1 MAAMPVASDTS
12 TPAPKTAA
20 APRQEPSLHATGR
33 SPLPASIAG
42 AFAAA
47 QYSLQHSLDQAP
59 ESEDTGLLP
68 QLYASRI
75 GPRAQTYYLAQ
86 FKRFDALD
94 RSLPS
99 WNMAA
104 AFFTLAWCCLRG
116 LWTEA
121 AKYLAAITA
130 VALLWWFG
138 LRPALPAAMAL
149 GAGVALWLAALAVPG
164 LLGNGW
170 YWRKVRQQTLQA
182 ISAAPNMAEV
192 HTRLQAQAAPTQQK
206 LAALLVLALPLAA
219 AAGAGLALL
228 PARQTEPAMISEPV
242 APIDTARIQSATP
255 AAKPAAEPVPQAAAA
270 QTVPATPEPAPAVAA
285 PPASEPAAPA
295 AMPAHAETAAASQ
308 PASDLQP
315 GKFYLNLGAFSN
327 QTEAK
332 QALSLLEKARL
343 PVLSQTLSS
352 NKGEVTRLRS
362 GPFDSRKRAEKAAR
376 KLKTAGLE
384 PGLFQAEENRSTP

>member
-75 GPRAQTYYLAQ
+75 GPRAQAYYLAQ

-121 AKYLAAITA
+121 AKYLGTAGIAASLRLNQAGAPLHA
-130 VALLWWFG
+130 V
-138 LRPALPAAMAL
+138 LPHL
-149 GAGVALWLAALAVPG
+149 LWLAALAVASWLAVPWLGRTRSAEYG
-164 LLGNGW
+164 LN
-170 YWRKVRQQTLQA
+170 QPQ
-182 ISAAPNMAEV
+182 S
-192 HTRLQAQAAPTQQK
+192 
-206 LAALLVLALPLAA
+206 LV
-219 AAGAGLALL
+219 
-228 PARQTEPAMISEPV
+228 
-242 APIDTARIQSATP
+242 
-255 AAKPAAEPVPQAAAA
+255 
-270 QTVPATPEPAPAVAA
+270 
-285 PPASEPAAPA
+285 
-295 AMPAHAETAAASQ
+295 
-308 PASDLQP
+308 
-315 GKFYLNLGAFSN
+315 
-327 QTEAK
+327 
-332 QALSLLEKARL
+332 
-343 PVLSQTLSS
+343 
-352 NKGEVTRLRS
+352 
-362 GPFDSRKRAEKAAR
+362 
-376 KLKTAGLE
+376 
-384 PGLFQAEENRSTP
+384 